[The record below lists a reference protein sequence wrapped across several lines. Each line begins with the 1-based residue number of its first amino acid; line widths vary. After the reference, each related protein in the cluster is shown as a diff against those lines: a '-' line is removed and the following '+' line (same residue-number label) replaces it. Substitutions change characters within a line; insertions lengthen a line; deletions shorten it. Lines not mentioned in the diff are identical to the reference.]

1 MTFVPGEAI
10 TSVMRALLE
19 PGDHVITVLPNYQ
32 SAENVPRSLCDV
44 TGVPLRPEDG
54 WDLDT
59 DAIAAA
65 LRPTTRLIAVNF
77 PNNPTGS
84 VASPGQWR
92 ALVDLARDR
101 GIYLFSDEIYRGV
114 ERDPART
121 LPQAADLY
129 ERAISLGGL
138 SKAYGLPGLRIGWI
152 ACRDSDVLDRAERV
166 KHYGS
171 ICSAAP
177 SEVLAR
183 IALKAR
189 ETLLARTREVIAAN
203 LPHFSGFFA
212 RDAGLF
218 AWSPPDGGCV
228 CYLRY
233 LGPDGVEA
241 FCRAAVQEGSVL
253 LLPASVYASPLVTM
267 PDDRFRVGIGRADA
281 PEGLAALEDFLGRR
295 A

>member
-32 SAENVPRSLCDV
+32 SAENVPRSLCEV

-65 LRPTTRLIAVNF
+65 LRPSTRLIAVNF

-129 ERAISLGGL
+129 ERAISL
-138 SKAYGLPGLRIGWI
+138 AACPRPTACPG
-152 ACRDSDVLDRAERV
+152 C
-166 KHYGS
+166 GS
-171 ICSAAP
+171 AGSPAATRRCWTGPSGSSTTGRSAVPRPARCWPGSRSRPGKRCWPAP
-177 SEVLAR
+177 AR
-183 IALKAR
+183 
-189 ETLLARTREVIAAN
+189 
-203 LPHFSGFFA
+203 
-212 RDAGLF
+212 
-218 AWSPPDGGCV
+218 
-228 CYLRY
+228 
-233 LGPDGVEA
+233 
-241 FCRAAVQEGSVL
+241 
-253 LLPASVYASPLVTM
+253 
-267 PDDRFRVGIGRADA
+267 
-281 PEGLAALEDFLGRR
+281 
-295 A
+295 